1 MTNVFR
7 LLVAALTIGA
17 AALTTDPLYAQSKGV
32 IVERVLVR
40 VNGEIF
46 TQSELTQRQIEAL
59 RSMNRTDPAQVEAS
73 IAEVTPRLLETA
85 VDELLLVQ
93 RGRELGFTFS
103 NEQFNAAI
111 DNIKKD
117 NKLDDEGLKRAL
129 AQEGVTMD
137 QLRQNLERSYFIQG
151 VQQREIGPSLTITL
165 EEQRQYYEKN
175 KAQFMTPLTVT
186 IRELMVAVPTR
197 TEKGQEVF
205 SQADD
210 AAAKTKIEALRA
222 RAVAGEDFL
231 ALVKSSSES
240 ATKAADGLIGPI
252 NVVDINP
259 ALKAALD
266 KLEQGGITEVIRGPR
281 GYQVFK
287 LETRAVPAQRPFT
300 EVRSEI
306 ENAIRSERIQPETK
320 KMLARLR
327 AQAVIEW
334 KDEDFKRVYETRL
347 ASAAQ

>member
-1 MTNVFR
+1 
-7 LLVAALTIGA
+7 
-17 AALTTDPLYAQSKGV
+17 
-32 IVERVLVR
+32 
-40 VNGEIF
+40 
-46 TQSELTQRQIEAL
+46 
-59 RSMNRTDPAQVEAS
+59 
-73 IAEVTPRLLETA
+73 
-85 VDELLLVQ
+85 
-93 RGRELGFTFS
+93 
-103 NEQFNAAI
+103 
-111 DNIKKD
+111 
-117 NKLDDEGLKRAL
+117 
-129 AQEGVTMD
+129 MD

-252 NVVDINP
+252 NVMDINP